1 MRRYIYLILAMLA
14 FAPALWGQRVN
25 VKDVTFTQSGNY
37 LVTDMDVLLSQLDD
51 VRTNEVVV
59 LTPYIIKEDEGRQ
72 MELPSVAV
80 YGRTR
85 YYHYLRNNGD
95 MMITGPEEITVRASK
110 DMEVVDY
117 RHAVAYEDWMDNAT
131 LLVKEQTYGCCGDI
145 LGDNDRT
152 LARNTVLRFAPKF
165 AYVKPAAEVKNRAL
179 SGSAFVDFRV
189 NKTNIDPNYR
199 NNVPELGKIQAS
211 IDSIKNT
218 SDVEVKKIFIK
229 GFASPEGGYANN
241 ERLAKG
247 RTEALKNYVQG
258 LYDFPASTYETAYE
272 PEDWDGLISYLE
284 GSSLASKDDI
294 LDIIRNSG
302 LDPDPMEW
310 RIKSRHAGD
319 YAFLLQNVYP
329 GLRHS
334 DYRIEY
340 LIRDF
345 TDINE
350 IKQLVRTHPQKL
362 SLQEFYLAAQ
372 EYEAGSDDFNYVF
385 ETAVRMYPQD
395 EVANLN
401 AAVSALNRGDL
412 VGAEAY
418 LPKAGNSPE
427 AQYAR
432 ALLPALKGNYSEALP
447 LLRAVSA
454 QVPEAADAAQ
464 QIEKVVRY

>member
-1 MRRYIYLILAMLA
+1 MRRYIYLILTMLVC
-14 FAPALWGQRVN
+14 APALWAQRVE

-37 LVTDMDVLLSQLDD
+37 LVTDMDMLLSQLDD
-51 VRTNEVVV
+51 VRTNEAIV

-95 MMITGPEEITVRASK
+95 MMITGPEEITVRADK
-110 DMEVVDY
+110 DMEDVEY
-117 RHAVAYEDWMDNAT
+117 RQAVAYEDWMDNAT
-131 LLVKEQTYGCCGDI
+131 LLLKEQTYGCCGDI
-145 LGDNDRT
+145 LGDNDRE

-165 AYVKPAAEVKNRAL
+165 AYVKPAAEVKNREL

-247 RTEALKNYVQG
+247 R
-258 LYDFPASTYETAYE
+258 
-272 PEDWDGLISYLE
+272 
-284 GSSLASKDDI
+284 SLGSKDDI

-310 RIKSRHAGD
+310 RIKSRHASD

-432 ALLPALKGNYSEALP
+432 ALLTALKGNYSEALP
-447 LLRAVSA
+447 KLREVSS
-454 QVPEAADAAQ
+454 QVPAAADAVQ

>member
-1 MRRYIYLILAMLA
+1 
-14 FAPALWGQRVN
+14 
-25 VKDVTFTQSGNY
+25 
-37 LVTDMDVLLSQLDD
+37 
-51 VRTNEVVV
+51 
-59 LTPYIIKEDEGRQ
+59 
-72 MELPSVAV
+72 
-80 YGRTR
+80 
-85 YYHYLRNNGD
+85 
-95 MMITGPEEITVRASK
+95 
-110 DMEVVDY
+110 
-117 RHAVAYEDWMDNAT
+117 
-131 LLVKEQTYGCCGDI
+131 
-145 LGDNDRT
+145 
-152 LARNTVLRFAPKF
+152 
-165 AYVKPAAEVKNRAL
+165 
-179 SGSAFVDFRV
+179 
-189 NKTNIDPNYR
+189 
-199 NNVPELGKIQAS
+199 
-211 IDSIKNT
+211 
-218 SDVEVKKIFIK
+218 
-229 GFASPEGGYANN
+229 
-241 ERLAKG
+241 
-247 RTEALKNYVQG
+247 
-258 LYDFPASTYETAYE
+258 
-272 PEDWDGLISYLE
+272 
-284 GSSLASKDDI
+284 
-294 LDIIRNSG
+294 
-302 LDPDPMEW
+302 MEW
-310 RIKSRHAGD
+310 RIKSRHASD
-319 YAFLLQNVYP
+319 YAFLPQNVYP

-350 IKQLVRTHPQKL
+350 IKELVRTHPQKL